1 MRYDPEAVAVAF
13 ERLFRTYRFVEPSE
27 ADEMLRVYFE
37 ALTDYETQDI
47 EQGIRNMLSGK
58 VEGFNASF
66 LPPAPLVAT
75 AVRAAMN
82 VRLDHEH
89 RSRPPALPPPELPE
103 PSADQKARVKALME
117 KAARNLAADS
127 DEAELKARRL
137 AQLRRTNEYFDNRT
151 AAVETFNSADDDDFD
166 MGGERVA

>member
-1 MRYDPEAVAVAF
+1 MAVAF

-58 VEGFNASF
+58 VEGFNPSF

-82 VRLDHEH
+82 MRLDTEH
-89 RSRPPALPPPELPE
+89 RNRPPALPPPELPE
-103 PSADQKARVKALME
+103 PTAEQKARVKALME
-117 KAARNLAADS
+117 QAARTLSSDS
-127 DEAELKARRL
+127 DEADLKARRL
-137 AQLRRTNEYFDNRT
+137 AQLRRTNEYFDRQ
-151 AAVETFNSADDDDFD
+151 AQAVETFNSADDDQFD
-166 MGGERVA
+166 LGGERVA